1 MPAKEQVSN
10 IVEKLNFKLRN
21 VLKLDAITLQL
32 GKSRKL
38 VQRT

>member
-1 MPAKEQVSN
+1 MPAKEQENN
-10 IVEKLNFKLRN
+10 IVEKLKFKLRN

-38 VQRT
+38 VQRR